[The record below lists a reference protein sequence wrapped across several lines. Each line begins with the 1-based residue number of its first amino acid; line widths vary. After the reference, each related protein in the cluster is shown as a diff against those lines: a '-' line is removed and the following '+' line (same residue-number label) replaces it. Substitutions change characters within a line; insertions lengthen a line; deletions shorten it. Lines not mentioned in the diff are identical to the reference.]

1 MNNGWQ
7 NNRPLE
13 SVKIPS
19 FEEALKMSEDR
30 FPILFPM
37 LVTEQGLINKQDI
50 ISYLSQYEF
59 ENLRTSK
66 VGGSHT
72 ITTQCKQFLKI
83 IQNTK

>member
-1 MNNGWQ
+1 MCI
-7 NNRPLE
+7 RDR
-13 SVKIPS
+13 
-19 FEEALKMSEDR
+19 KMSEEK
-30 FPILFPM
+30 FPILFHV
-37 LVTEQGLINKQDI
+37 LVTEHGLRNKEDI